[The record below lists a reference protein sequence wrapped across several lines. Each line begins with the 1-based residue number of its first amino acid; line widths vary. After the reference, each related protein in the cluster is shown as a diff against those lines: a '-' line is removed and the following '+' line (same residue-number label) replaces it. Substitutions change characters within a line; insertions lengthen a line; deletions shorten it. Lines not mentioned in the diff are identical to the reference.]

1 MLREYDDF
9 ELVFQPSGEDYDI
22 QLLNSPAGQASG
34 KFIPPFNPIEL
45 SNFYGRI
52 GQRRGNTRSGDSPDL
67 EAAKK
72 FGDQLFHAVF
82 TGELLGQLRTSVDR
96 CHEHGRGLRIR
107 LRLKGVPALAE
118 LPWEFLYDRAQ
129 NHFLA
134 TSATTPMVRY
144 LDLPQS
150 VPTLKVSPPL
160 RVLVVLAG
168 PSNLPRLDAE
178 GEWER
183 LKTAL
188 AKLET
193 SGAIQLERLPGAS
206 LDDLRYRARGEPF
219 HILHFIG
226 HGGFDQ
232 AAGDGVLQ
240 FVDTRGM
247 SNPVR
252 GQFLGAILRDHDSL
266 RLAILN
272 ACEGARQSDQD
283 PFSGIAQS
291 LCQQRLP
298 AVVAMQFE
306 ISDDAAKTFAEE
318 FYKAVAEGYPVDAA
332 VSEARKALFTGRF
345 GQEWA
350 TPVLYMRPS
359 SGVLFDVQQ
368 EPKPQAVVQPV
379 QPEPQQAPAPVQPR
393 PASQPE
399 PQPAKAAL
407 KLAPS
412 LPAAEPAP
420 PREKPAP
427 PRLPEVKAKPI
438 REPERP
444 PQKAPEAARHERP
457 PQKAAAEVAKPERPA
472 IFRPK
477 DKPEHEPTE
486 REAEAAER
494 KRASQE
500 AAADRILREAKA
512 RRLARA
518 QKLARD
524 KAARQSIGPPT
535 LPSTPP
541 PKSFQP
547 PIAHP
552 APSLKSFEPK
562 AATSTP
568 KTSDMSGEGYAV
580 AILIGIVLAINVGL
594 FYLGRFW
601 ASLISDGSIFGF
613 HSSTAVWGFSIA
625 LGLLLGGIHYVFTNS
640 DSDLRMGAL
649 FLWPGFLIG
658 FRYLNHLSADAQPS
672 IWFAVVIIGCFLYV
686 AIIHKE

>member
-1 MLREYDDF
+1 M
-9 ELVFQPSGEDYDI
+9 
-22 QLLNSPAGQASG
+22 
-34 KFIPPFNPIEL
+34 
-45 SNFYGRI
+45 
-52 GQRRGNTRSGDSPDL
+52 
-67 EAAKK
+67 
-72 FGDQLFHAVF
+72 
-82 TGELLGQLRTSVDR
+82 DR

-134 TSATTPMVRY
+134 TSAATPMVRY

-193 SGAIQLERLPGAS
+193 SGAIQLERLPGAA

-252 GQFLGAILRDHDSL
+252 GQFLGAILRDHASL

-368 EPKPQAVVQPV
+368 EPKPLAAVQPV
-379 QPEPQQAPAPVQPR
+379 QPEPQQAPPPIQPR
-393 PASQPE
+393 PVPQPE

-412 LPAAEPAP
+412 LPAVEPAP
-420 PREKPAP
+420 PREKPASPGP
-427 PRLPEVKAKPI
+427 PEAASVKAKPI

-444 PQKAPEAARHERP
+444 PQKAAEPARHERP
-457 PQKAAAEVAKPERPA
+457 PQKAAAEAAKPERPA

-477 DKPEHEPTE
+477 DKPEREPTD
-486 REAEAAER
+486 RETEAAER

-535 LPSTPP
+535 LPPTPP

-547 PIAHP
+547 PIAHLTPTLKSFLPPIANP
-552 APSLKSFEPK
+552 APSLKSFGPK

-568 KTSDMSGEGYAV
+568 KTSDTSIDGYEV
-580 AILIGIVLAINVGL
+580 AIVVGIVLAINVGL

-613 HSSTAVWGFSIA
+613 HSSTAVWGFSIG
-625 LGLLLGGIHYVFTNS
+625 LGLLLGGIYYLFTSS

-658 FRYLNHLSADAQPS
+658 FRYLNHLAADAQPS

-686 AIIHKE
+686 AIIHEQ

>member
-1 MLREYDDF
+1 
-9 ELVFQPSGEDYDI
+9 
-22 QLLNSPAGQASG
+22 
-34 KFIPPFNPIEL
+34 
-45 SNFYGRI
+45 
-52 GQRRGNTRSGDSPDL
+52 
-67 EAAKK
+67 
-72 FGDQLFHAVF
+72 
-82 TGELLGQLRTSVDR
+82 
-96 CHEHGRGLRIR
+96 
-107 LRLKGVPALAE
+107 
-118 LPWEFLYDRAQ
+118 
-129 NHFLA
+129 
-134 TSATTPMVRY
+134 
-144 LDLPQS
+144 
-150 VPTLKVSPPL
+150 
-160 RVLVVLAG
+160 
-168 PSNLPRLDAE
+168 
-178 GEWER
+178 
-183 LKTAL
+183 
-188 AKLET
+188 
-193 SGAIQLERLPGAS
+193 
-206 LDDLRYRARGEPF
+206 
-219 HILHFIG
+219 
-226 HGGFDQ
+226 
-232 AAGDGVLQ
+232 
-240 FVDTRGM
+240 M

-359 SGVLFDVQQ
+359 SGVLFNVQQ
-368 EPKPQAVVQPV
+368 EPKPQAAVQPV
-379 QPEPQQAPAPVQPR
+379 QPEPQQAPPPVQPR
-393 PASQPE
+393 PAPQPE
-399 PQPAKAAL
+399 PQPAKAVL
-407 KLAPS
+407 KPAPS

-427 PRLPEVKAKPI
+427 PRPPEVKAKPI

-552 APSLKSFEPK
+552 TPLLKSFEPKGAQPTPSLKSFQPPIAHPAPTLKSFEPK

-568 KTSDMSGEGYAV
+568 KTSDTSGEGYAV
-580 AILIGIVLAINVGL
+580 AILIGLVLGINVGL